1 MKIAKEELERGLSE
15 YVGKEKERRENG
27 RTGDQMPRSSGSVKR
42 MANRVPFLHTHV
54 NERLWY
60 ANPRYP

>member
-15 YVGKEKERRENG
+15 YAGKEKERREN
-27 RTGDQMPRSSGSVKR
+27 GDQMPRSSGSVKR
-42 MANRVPFLHTHV
+42 MANRVPFLHTHT

-60 ANPRYP
+60 TNPRYP